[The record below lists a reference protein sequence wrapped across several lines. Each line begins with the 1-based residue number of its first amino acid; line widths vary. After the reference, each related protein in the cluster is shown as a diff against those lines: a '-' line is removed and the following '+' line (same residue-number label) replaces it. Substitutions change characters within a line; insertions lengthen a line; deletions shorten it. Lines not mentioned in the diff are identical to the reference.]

1 MTLLSQG
8 VQTMVKI
15 GCCGFA
21 SAKGTYYK
29 TFEVV
34 EIQKIFYQF
43 PRLQTVLRW
52 REEAPKGFEFTL
64 KAPQLI
70 THLPSSPTYRK
81 LGYSIPEKEKPNYGF
96 FKPTDAVLDAW
107 EKTQKIAQL
116 LEAKIVIF
124 QMPPS
129 FLPTLENKRNMKKFF
144 RKIKR
149 QGLLLVWEPRGN
161 WDGKEIRTLCS
172 QLGLVHCVDPFKA
185 EALSGN
191 FLYFRLHGI
200 GDYRYRYSY
209 RDLKKLK
216 VKCEEKK
223 EVYCMFNNVYM
234 FEDATRFK
242 KMYGKIVES

>member
-1 MTLLSQG
+1 MIK
-8 VQTMVKI
+8 V

-21 SAKGTYYK
+21 VARRKYYDN
-29 TFEVV
+29 FEVV
-34 EIQKIFYQF
+34 EIQKVFYQF
-43 PRLQTVLRW
+43 PKLETILKW

-81 LGYSIPEKEKPNYGF
+81 LGYSIPDKEKANYGF
-96 FKPTDAVLDAW
+96 FKPTDEVFEAW

-116 LEAKIVIF
+116 LEANIVIF

-129 FLPTLENKRNMKKFF
+129 FHPTPENKRNMRNFF

-149 QGLLLVWEPRGN
+149 QGLLLVWEPRGD
-161 WDGKEIRTLCS
+161 WDGKEIRSLCS
-172 QLGLVHCVDPFKA
+172 QLGLVHCVDPFRA
-185 EALSGN
+185 EALSGE
-191 FLYFRLHGI
+191 FVYFRLHGI
-200 GDYRYRYSY
+200 VDYRYRYTD
-209 RDLKKLK
+209 RDLRKLK

-242 KMYGKIVES
+242 KMVGR

>member
-1 MTLLSQG
+1 MIK
-8 VQTMVKI
+8 V

-21 SAKGTYYK
+21 VARRKYYDN
-29 TFEVV
+29 FEVV
-34 EIQKIFYQF
+34 EIQKVFYQF
-43 PRLQTVLRW
+43 PKLETILKW
-52 REEAPKGFEFTL
+52 REEAPKEFEFTL

-81 LGYSIPEKEKPNYGF
+81 LGYSIPDKEKVNYGF
-96 FKPTDAVLDAW
+96 FKPTDEVFEAW

-129 FLPTLENKRNMKKFF
+129 FHPTLENKRNMRNFF

-149 QGLLLVWEPRGN
+149 QGLLLVWEPRGD
-161 WDGKEIRTLCS
+161 WDGKEIRSLCS
-172 QLGLVHCVDPFKA
+172 QLGLVHCVDPFRA
-185 EALSGN
+185 EALSGE
-191 FLYFRLHGI
+191 FVYFRLHGI
-200 GDYRYRYSY
+200 VDYRYRYTD
-209 RDLKKLK
+209 RDLRKLK

-242 KMYGKIVES
+242 KMVGR

>member
-1 MTLLSQG
+1 
-8 VQTMVKI
+8 MVKV

-21 SAKGTYYK
+21 VARKKYYDN
-29 TFEVV
+29 FEVV
-34 EIQKIFYQF
+34 EIQKVFYQF
-43 PRLQTVLRW
+43 PRLETILRW

-64 KAPQLI
+64 KVPQLI

-81 LGYSIPEKEKPNYGF
+81 LGYLIPDKEKANYGF
-96 FKPTDAVLDAW
+96 FKPTDEVFEAW

-129 FLPTLENKRNMKKFF
+129 FLPTIENKWNMKNFF

-149 QGLLLVWEPRGN
+149 RGLILVWEPRGD
-161 WDGKEIRTLCS
+161 WEGKEIRSLCS

-185 EALSGN
+185 EALSGE
-191 FLYFRLHGI
+191 LVYFRLHGI
-200 GDYRYRYSY
+200 GGYRYRYTD

-223 EVYCMFNNVYM
+223 EIYFMFNNIYM

-242 KMYGKIVES
+242 KMVGR

>member
-1 MTLLSQG
+1 
-8 VQTMVKI
+8 MVKV

-21 SAKGTYYK
+21 VARGKYFDN
-29 TFEVV
+29 FEVV
-34 EIQKIFYQF
+34 EIQKVFYQF
-43 PRLQTVLRW
+43 PKLETILRW

-81 LGYSIPEKEKPNYGF
+81 LGYLIPDREKANYGF
-96 FKPTDAVLDAW
+96 FKPSDEVFEAW

-129 FLPTLENKRNMKKFF
+129 FLPTIENKRNMKKFF

-149 QGLLLVWEPRGN
+149 RGLLLVWEPRGD
-161 WDGKEIRTLCS
+161 WEGKEIRSLCS

-185 EALSGN
+185 EALCGE
-191 FLYFRLHGI
+191 LVYFRLHGI
-200 GDYRYRYSY
+200 GGYRYRYTD

-223 EVYCMFNNVYM
+223 ELYFMFNNVYM

-242 KMYGKIVES
+242 EMVGR